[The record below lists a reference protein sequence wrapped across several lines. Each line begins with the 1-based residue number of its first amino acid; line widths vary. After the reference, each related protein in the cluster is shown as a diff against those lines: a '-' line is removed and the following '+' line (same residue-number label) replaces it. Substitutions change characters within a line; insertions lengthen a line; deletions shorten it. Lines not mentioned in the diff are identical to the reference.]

1 MRKKLLFLAS
11 AVLTAAA
18 LTLPAPRAEAAP
30 TCSLRCICGVIICTC
45 SDGSEC
51 TIQPPY
57 PPIPCIYINCDEGE
71 LLD

>member
-1 MRKKLLFLAS
+1 MRKKILFLAS

-18 LTLPAPRAEAAP
+18 LTVPAPRAEAV
-30 TCSLRCICGVIICTC
+30 TCTLRCVCGIVTCTC

-57 PPIPCIYINCDEGE
+57 PPIPCIYINCDGGE
-71 LLD
+71 LEP